1 MDFPLPRRCPFDPP
15 PEYLTAT
22 EDRPLTRVT
31 LPTGG
36 TAWLATRYTDVRM
49 LLAHPAISSDAR
61 HPNFPAMGAGE
72 REAAAA
78 HRPFIR
84 MDPPDHTAVRRMLQG
99 TFTVKRAKEMRP
111 AIERIASQAVADML
125 ASTPPVDLVA
135 VYANRVAT
143 ETICHLL
150 GIVTPDDLAFFRK
163 ITAITGARASTAE
176 QIGEALG
183 QLFGLLSR
191 VIDDKQSAPG
201 EDLISRLVT
210 GPLAEGQISK
220 TELLSQVGI
229 TLNAGHETTRSMISL
244 SVLALLHHSD
254 QLDLL
259 RADLSLLPGAVEELL
274 RYLSVADTIPLRVAL
289 ADIPVGAQVFRAGE
303 GVIASLGSAN
313 RDPAEFHSPA
323 TLDIRRTGNRHL
335 ALGHGVHQ
343 CIGGHLGRL
352 ELEVALGTLIEQV
365 PTLQPVGAIED
376 LTMRQTSSIFGV
388 EALPVRWEPR

>member
-15 PEYLTAT
+15 EYPTAT
-22 EDRPLTRVT
+22 KDQPLTRIT

-36 TAWLATRYTDVRM
+36 TAWLATRYKDVRM
-49 LLAHPAISSDAR
+49 LLAHPDISSDAR

-99 TFTVKRAKEMRP
+99 TFTAKRAREMRP
-111 AIERIASQAVADML
+111 LIERIAGQAAADML

-163 ITAITGARASTAE
+163 ITAITGARASTSE

-191 VIDDKQSAPG
+191 VIESKQSVPG
-201 EDLISRLVT
+201 DDLISRLVT
-210 GPLAEGQISK
+210 GPLANGEITK
-220 TELLSQVGI
+220 DELLSQVGI

-244 SVLALLHHSD
+244 SVLTLLYHTD
-254 QLDLL
+254 QLGQL
-259 RADLSLLPGAVEELL
+259 RADPSLLPGTVEELL

-289 ADIPVGAQVFRAGE
+289 ADIPVGAQVIQAGE

-313 RDPAEFHSPA
+313 RDPAEFDSPA

-335 ALGHGVHQ
+335 ALGHGIHQ
-343 CIGGHLGRL
+343 CIGGSLGRL
-352 ELEVALGTLIEQV
+352 ELEIALGTLVEQV
-365 PTLQPVGAIED
+365 PTLQPAVALED
-376 LTMRQTSSIFGV
+376 LTMRQANSIFGI

>member
-15 PEYLTAT
+15 AEYRTAT
-22 EDRPLTRVT
+22 EERPLTQVT

-36 TAWLATRYTDVRM
+36 TAWLATRYADVRM
-49 LLAHPAISSDAR
+49 LLAHPDISSDAR
-61 HPNFPAMGAGE
+61 HPNFPALGVGE

-84 MDPPDHTAVRRMLQG
+84 MDPPDHTSVRRMLQG
-99 TFTVKRAKEMRP
+99 TFTVKRAQEMRP
-111 AIERIASQAVADML
+111 AIQQIVDEAVTDLL

-163 ITAITGARASTAE
+163 ITAVTGARASTAE

-183 QLFGLLSR
+183 QLFALLNR
-191 VIDDKQSAPG
+191 VVDDKISDPG
-201 EDLISRLVT
+201 EDLISRLAT
-210 GPLAEGQISK
+210 GPLAEGRI
-220 TELLSQVGI
+220 TRTDLLSQLGI

-244 SVLALLHHSD
+244 SVLALLHHPG

-259 RADLSLLPGAVEELL
+259 RADPALLPGAVDELL

-289 ADIPVGAQVFRAGE
+289 ADIPVGSQVIRAGE
-303 GVIASLGSAN
+303 AVIASLGSAN
-313 RDPAEFHSPA
+313 RDPAAFNEPD
-323 TLDIRRTGNRHL
+323 TLDIRRADNRHL

-343 CIGGHLGRL
+343 CIGGHLGRMEL
-352 ELEVALGTLIEQV
+352 ELALSALIERV
-365 PTLQPVGAIED
+365 PALRLAGDIGD
-376 LTMRQTSSIFGV
+376 LPLRQANSIFGV
-388 EALPVRWEPR
+388 ESMPVGWGPR